1 MVQAITGQNGRVH
14 AESLEESRPVLNL
27 VGDRIALGP
36 LSRELLP
43 TYRRWLNDFS
53 LLALLDRRF
62 RPLTADW
69 IETWFARHDRGDPSS
84 MVFTIWERGSWLPI
98 GNAALQDLDLRN
110 RTAELGLFIGE
121 PGHRG
126 HGYGTEATRL
136 VRDFAFNVLGLRSI
150 MLRVYEYNQA
160 ARRCYEKAG
169 FREFGRRAQGQFMD
183 GRFWDVIYMECLS
196 ESMADRLVDSQWPTG

>member
-1 MVQAITGQNGRVH
+1 MDQAISRQNGRAHVTGLD
-14 AESLEESRPVLNL
+14 EPRPVVNL
-27 VGDRIALGP
+27 VGERIALGP

-110 RTAELGLFIGE
+110 RSAELGLFIGE
-121 PGHRG
+121 PGHRRQ
-126 HGYGTEATRL
+126 GYGTEATRL
-136 VRDFAFNVLGLRSI
+136 VLDFGFNVLGLRSI
-150 MLRVYEYNQA
+150 MLRVFEYNLA

-169 FREFGRRAQGQFMD
+169 FREFGRRAQSQFMD

-196 ESMADRLVDSQWPTG
+196 GSRVDTLVDTQWPTG